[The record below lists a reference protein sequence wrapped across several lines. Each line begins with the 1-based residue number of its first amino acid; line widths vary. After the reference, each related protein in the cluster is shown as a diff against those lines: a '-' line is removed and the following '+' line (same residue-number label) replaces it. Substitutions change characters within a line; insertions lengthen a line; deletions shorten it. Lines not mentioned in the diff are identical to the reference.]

1 MILSLPQQIEALLFY
16 KTDAMTESALAKLL
30 GTDARH
36 IEEALGELEES
47 LKGRGIILIRAG
59 GEVMLGTR
67 KEMSLLI
74 EKIGREEL
82 EGELSK
88 ASVETLSVIL
98 YRASVTKSE
107 IDYIRGVNSG
117 FMLRALQIRGLIEKK
132 PNPNDGRGYIYTP
145 TIELYQYLGISKKE
159 ELPDYQEL
167 ILSLNALTEKKAES
181 PDYPRGNESAIE

>member
-1 MILSLPQQIEALLFY
+1 MALSLSQKIEALLFY
-16 KTDAMTESALAKLL
+16 KTDALTISALSKLL
-30 GTDARH
+30 EIDAHH
-36 IEEALGELEES
+36 IEEALLELEES
-47 LKGRGIILIRAG
+47 LKERGISFIRKG
-59 GEVMLGTR
+59 EEVMLGTK
-67 KEMSLLI
+67 KEMSELI
-74 EKIGREEL
+74 EKIAKEEL

-98 YRASVTKSE
+98 YRGSITKSE

-132 PNPNDGRGYIYTP
+132 PNPADGRGYIYTP

-167 ILSLNALTEKKAES
+167 MISLNALTEKKE
-181 PDYPRGNESAIE
+181 ETETQ